1 MSALA
6 ADRNTPFKK
15 KGNAFR
21 MKVKASTTIYDGAL
35 VAVTSGTGYA
45 IPAAD
50 TASLIVMGV
59 ASSKG
64 DNSAGADGAVEIDV
78 ETGVFK
84 FDVSSVTIANVG
96 QNATMVDDHTVGVAA
111 GTTND
116 IVVGKILDID
126 ADGGAWVQVG

>member
-15 KGNAFR
+15 KGNSFK
-21 MKVKASTTIYDGAL
+21 MGVKAAAVIYNGAL
-35 VAVTSGTGYA
+35 VAITSGVGFA

-50 TASLIVMGV
+50 TASLVVMGV
-59 ASSKG
+59 AASKG
-64 DNSAGADGAVEIDV
+64 DNTAGADGTVVIDV

-84 FDVSSVTIANVG
+84 FDASSVTVANVG

-116 IVVGKILDID
+116 IVVGKILEID
-126 ADGGAWVQVG
+126 ADGGVWVQVG